1 VAGTIEHAYMGAL
14 AAHGK
19 PLRGTNREGDH
30 LTAAGALSQFG
41 ECVLDAPHIA
51 VADDVISI
59 IRHRLL
65 LKVLVWDT

>member
-14 AAHGK
+14 AAHAK
-19 PLRGTNREGDH
+19 LLRGVNREGDH
-30 LTAAGALSQFG
+30 NTATGALSPFAG
-41 ECVLDAPHIA
+41 WVFDAPHIA
-51 VADDVISI
+51 VANDVISI